1 MDEEER
7 VYQDLQRHLNNQP
20 VGYPAT
26 KSGAE
31 IRILKRFFTR
41 EEARL
46 AMHLTY
52 KPSSLDYIY
61 ESVKGSGISLNDM
74 ESMLN
79 GMLGNGV
86 IGHHEKEGTRYFY
99 TIPFVVGMFEGQL
112 KKLTPEFLSDVE
124 AYTTDKAFGLEFLST
139 KLPQMRTIPVGKSI
153 PVDHHVTTYDH
164 LVDIIKG
171 TDGPFAIHECMCRKI
186 AAMKGNPCQ
195 KTSRN
200 ETCMAIG
207 NTAKN
212 SIGNGMGRE
221 ISREEALDIAAQNEA
236 DGLVFQ
242 PSNTQKVDFVC
253 ACCGCC
259 CGMLRVQKM
268 LYRPVDYW
276 STNYYASV
284 TAENC
289 SGCGTCVERCQ
300 VNAVS
305 IDDGLGVSSVNL
317 DRCIGCG
324 NCVVSCPSE
333 AMSLLKKEKEMVP
346 PASSEALYDI
356 IMANK
361 KGKLGKIKLA
371 ATLMLKK

>member
-1 MDEEER
+1 MDREEQ
-7 VYQDLQRHLNNQP
+7 VYQDLQRHLNDQP

-26 KSGAE
+26 RSGAE
-31 IRILKRFFTR
+31 IRILKRFFTQ

-46 AMHLTY
+46 ALHMTY
-52 KPSSLDYIY
+52 KPSSLDHIY
-61 ESVKGSGISLNDM
+61 ESVKDGGISLKDV
-74 ESMLN
+74 ERMLD
-79 GMLGNGV
+79 GMLKKGV
-86 IGHHEKEGTRYFY
+86 IGHHERAGTRYFS

-112 KKLTPEFLSDVE
+112 KRLDPEFLIDVQTF
-124 AYTTDKAFGLEFLST
+124 TTDRAFGLEFLST

-153 PVDHHVTTYDH
+153 AVEHHVTTYDH

-171 TDGPFAIHECMCRKI
+171 AEGPFAIHECMCRKI

-195 KTSRN
+195 KTARS
-200 ETCMAIG
+200 ETCMALG
-207 NTAKN
+207 DMARNF
-212 SIGNGMGRE
+212 IGNGMARE
-221 ISREEALDIAAQNEA
+221 ISREEALDIAARNEA

-259 CGMLRVQKM
+259 CGMLHIQKM
-268 LYRPVDYW
+268 LRKPVDFW
-276 STNYYASV
+276 ATNYYAAV

-305 IDDGLGVSSVNL
+305 IDDATGVSSVNL

-333 AMSLLKKEKEMVP
+333 AMSLLKKEKETVP
-346 PASSEALYDI
+346 PTTSEALYDT
-356 IMANK
+356 IMTKK
-361 KGKLGKIKLA
+361 KGKLGKINLA
-371 ATLMLKK
+371 AKLILKT